1 MSPIAQ
7 PNLPSRLDL
16 PLRLGALLVMLLGVG
31 LALLT
36 LSSAAGIWLGAWD
49 WRMALGLLRTAN
61 NVGAWLFWVCVVA
74 GAIIAALSMLMNHT
88 ARKRLVGY
96 VTAGIVAAG
105 AGYYI
110 PESFRPPEGV
120 NYPMIHDI
128 TANTVNPP
136 AFVDVLPLRG
146 DESNS
151 VVYGGAEN
159 VTAEE
164 LAKLT
169 REAYPDLV
177 ERVYD
182 ERHADVYRRALN
194 AVNELGWEVVSAN
207 FDNRRIEAT
216 DTTLWFRFK
225 DDIVITFGTQSNRV
239 VVNARST
246 SRVGVGDVG
255 ANAIRLRKFFALLD
269 SPQTL

>member
-7 PNLPSRLDL
+7 PNLPNRLDL
-16 PLRLGALLVMLLGVG
+16 PLRLGALLVLVTGLGLG
-31 LALLT
+31 LFT
-36 LSSAAGIWLGAWD
+36 LSSALGIWVGAWD
-49 WRMALGLLRTAN
+49 WRTGLGILRMANTAGGY
-61 NVGAWLFWVCVVA
+61 VFWSCLVA
-74 GAIIAALSMLMNHT
+74 GVLLTLLSILLTHSDKN
-88 ARKRLVGY
+88 RLVGY
-96 VTAGIVAAG
+96 ILIGVLSAG
-105 AGYYI
+105 AGYGV

-128 TANTVNPP
+128 STNTDYPP
-136 AFVDVLPLRG
+136 QFVDILPLRG
-146 DESNS
+146 EDSNS

-164 LAKLT
+164 LAALT
-169 REAYPDLV
+169 KEAYPDLR
-177 ERVYD
+177 ERVYA

-194 AVNELGWEVVSAN
+194 AAEELGWEVVSADFN
-207 FDNRRIEAT
+207 SRRIEAT

-225 DDIVITFGTQSNRV
+225 DDIVITFGTRSNDV

-255 ANAIRLRKFFALLD
+255 ANATRLRRFFALLD
-269 SPQTL
+269 AQ